1 MLPFILATLGGYFI
15 GSSLKN
21 ETLSTYDEGGE
32 IDYDK
37 KTKYWLENE
46 LHRLQ
51 MKQMD
56 LVFKNRE
63 WRSEERDEQIK
74 ELQVPI
80 DKIITLLYGKDFSGV
95 GQKYKYA
102 EGGKIEELLPKEK
115 MLSLLKKTKFK
126 SFDSSEIEDKY
137 FNYSTSTYNP
147 FDVSFALKI
156 NAYPCLIIIRK
167 YDGYYEVKIGEDT
180 GWVGGISF
188 PNWDYIFEIPTI
200 NYEEFEKGL
209 NKIVSDD
216 RVVLYTEEYSE
227 YKFYFVGSLEDAIE
241 FAEQNGYKK
250 IIDNGMYGM
259 YFRSDDRRIL
269 IIGTFTDRQIEH
281 FGGIK
286 KLSEGGVMGNGGEV
300 EDKIDELYEKS
311 NFINSDFNWKLKLLE
326 LLQDNSFETYQIYQS
341 LSKKQKDEV
350 LQELYE
356 VDNDMGSDGDGDIKT
371 SKENLKILLD
381 GAKNGNKYAEGG
393 VIDDLITK
401 INAILQKEVPNFFHS
416 VTKTKSYFGNEEQI
430 AIKIAASDY
439 EINNVRGQYPQ
450 LVSLLLNVDTMELN
464 VQVFGGNGGQ
474 RIYRDINPNDT
485 KEKFYAMIGIKVPFR
500 TPQKNEKA
508 VLSAIQKFVQNYK
521 QALRDNIQTLRYK
534 NNVDYETLLKN

>member
-21 ETLSTYDEGGE
+21 ESLSTYDEGGE

-95 GQKYKYA
+95 GQKYRYA
-102 EGGKIEELLPKEK
+102 
-115 MLSLLKKTKFK
+115 
-126 SFDSSEIEDKY
+126 
-137 FNYSTSTYNP
+137 
-147 FDVSFALKI
+147 
-156 NAYPCLIIIRK
+156 
-167 YDGYYEVKIGEDT
+167 
-180 GWVGGISF
+180 
-188 PNWDYIFEIPTI
+188 
-200 NYEEFEKGL
+200 
-209 NKIVSDD
+209 
-216 RVVLYTEEYSE
+216 
-227 YKFYFVGSLEDAIE
+227 
-241 FAEQNGYKK
+241 
-250 IIDNGMYGM
+250 
-259 YFRSDDRRIL
+259 
-269 IIGTFTDRQIEH
+269 
-281 FGGIK
+281 
-286 KLSEGGVMGNGGEV
+286 EGGVMGKGGVIKE
-300 EDKIDELYEKS
+300 EDYFLVLKGMKIKRFRVYS
-311 NFINSDFNWKLKLLE
+311 I
-326 LLQDNSFETYQIYQS
+326 
-341 LSKKQKDEV
+341 
-350 LQELYE
+350 
-356 VDNDMGSDGDGDIKT
+356 DGDDVKINYSTTG
-371 SKENLKILLD
+371 KEIASVYSQMSMNDLKWML
-381 GAKNGNKYAEGG
+381 KNGYIKKTNEKEYWKDKYKNIFAEGG

-474 RIYRDINPNDT
+474 RIYRDINPNDP

-521 QALRDNIQTLRYK
+521 QTLRDNIQTLRYK
-534 NNVDYETLLKN
+534 NVVDYETLLKN

>member
-21 ETLSTYDEGGE
+21 ETSSTYDEGGGVKSLRDVYDDLRYRVSGIRLNDETKDYIYCDVRHWGNWEHDYDDYERDEEDFEDDDSMILSRDSSKRMNEIIKEISSKYPDIDINWGTSEKNYIDFQISRKSQTKEEEKMADMKIFVEKLMMKRGGKITFGEGGE

-63 WRSEERDEQIK
+63 WKSEERDEEIK
-74 ELQVPI
+74 KLQVPI

-95 GQKYKYA
+95 GQKYRYA
-102 EGGKIEELLPKEK
+102 LGG
-115 MLSLLKKTKFK
+115 
-126 SFDSSEIEDKY
+126 EIE
-137 FNYSTSTYNP
+137 N
-147 FDVSFALKI
+147 
-156 NAYPCLIIIRK
+156 
-167 YDGYYEVKIGEDT
+167 
-180 GWVGGISF
+180 
-188 PNWDYIFEIPTI
+188 
-200 NYEEFEKGL
+200 
-209 NKIVSDD
+209 
-216 RVVLYTEEYSE
+216 
-227 YKFYFVGSLEDAIE
+227 
-241 FAEQNGYKK
+241 
-250 IIDNGMYGM
+250 
-259 YFRSDDRRIL
+259 
-269 IIGTFTDRQIEH
+269 
-281 FGGIK
+281 
-286 KLSEGGVMGNGGEV
+286 
-300 EDKIDELYEKS
+300 KIDELYEKA

-326 LLQDNSFETYQIYQS
+326 LLQDRSIEAYQVYQS

-393 VIDDLITK
+393 VVDDLITK

-474 RIYRDINPNDT
+474 RIYRDINPNDP